1 MLPAITLPEHG
12 IRVAAAAM
20 RWRAIRASG
29 PGGQNVNKVASKVE
43 LRVDLAAI
51 EGLDLAALARLRRL
65 AARFITGEDELVL
78 TSMRTRDQARNLADA
93 HGKLIALLV
102 RAAEA
107 PRPRRATRPTRASQ
121 TRRVAEKRRAGDRK
135 RERRS
140 RGDE

>member
-1 MLPAITLPEHG
+1 MLPAISLPAYG
-12 IRVAAAAM
+12 ISVAPAAM

-43 LRVDLAAI
+43 LRVALADVV
-51 EGLDLAALARLRRL
+51 GLREDALARLRRL
-65 AARFITGEDELVL
+65 AARFLTVEDELVV

-93 HGKLIALLV
+93 HGKVIALLE

-107 PRPRRATRPTRASQ
+107 PRPRRATKPSRAAKA
-121 TRRVAEKRRAGDRK
+121 RRLTEKRRAGDRK
-135 RERRS
+135 RGRQS